1 MTTEN
6 RQGLYSKQ
14 GLTPMDL
21 AEIAQLAQLCNN
33 EDGLDLK
40 LNWETLRGRSKS
52 ESNDFLYY
60 GTTQRR
66 ARRDPAQA
74 YPHPAIHRRA
84 HLYLRA
90 GVCQTTHDHLRSLG
104 I

>member
-1 MTTEN
+1 MMTES

-14 GLTPMDL
+14 GLTQ
-21 AEIAQLAQLCNN
+21 AELTEIEHLTQLCNS

-60 GTTQRR
+60 EQNT
-66 ARRDPAQA
+66 
-74 YPHPAIHRRA
+74 
-84 HLYLRA
+84 L
-90 GVCQTTHDHLRSLG
+90 
-104 I
+104 